1 MEAEQVINY
10 ERELHEEQET
20 VRNKILESMKDIQDG
35 KGRDYNEFFDELEKK
50 YAYA

>member
-35 KGRDYNEFFDELEKK
+35 KGRGRICV
-50 YAYA
+50 AYRLYCI